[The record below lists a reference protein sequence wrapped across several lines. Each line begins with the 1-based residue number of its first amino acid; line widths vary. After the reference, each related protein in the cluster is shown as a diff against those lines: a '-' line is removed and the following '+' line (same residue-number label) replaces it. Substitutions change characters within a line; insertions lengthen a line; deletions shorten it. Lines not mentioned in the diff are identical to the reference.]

1 MSATPRL
8 RSGFQSTPYPA
19 NRRRPDYDDD
29 ESPPLS
35 KFISTAASNRAAKL
49 PAAPESAAPRS
60 TTGNA
65 PVIPLTLLDAPQQ
78 RLYAFAVYIL
88 LWAWKLYDWLQ
99 VIEDGNAS
107 GWLFLKWIL
116 IDFAFIFGLPELRI
130 PWLELSQLVVIG
142 AFASH
147 VVTNY
152 MLMFNIPLP
161 LQPWLLGIAKV
172 LYDREISVSE
182 HHVKVSNILN
192 NNSLIMGK
200 QIINILPEGSA
211 VLNPDHS
218 PFCLSGKSQAAL
230 PIYFNATVPVEVEL
244 LRLDLETGKEEIIK
258 ISSREINKVAK
269 LVREHNA
276 DPDATPFHWAYPVK
290 KPGVYRLNKV
300 LDEYKLEVQR
310 PVRDTYVVPCPQ
322 ARIQTA
328 DSSDRCI
335 RDLSN
340 LSLDVVGT
348 PPLKVK
354 YSRSI
359 NGKNHAFH
367 FQSLQPEGFASPL
380 ISTSGLG
387 FDNSDDVSWVKP
399 QKVTVQLN
407 ETMATAGEWEYLV
420 EEVYDAFGN
429 VVKYADANEELDTPK
444 TKWLSQR
451 FSVKERP
458 KIRMQGCDL
467 RNPLR
472 VAKGRAAKL
481 PISFGLTGRV
491 EDTSHK
497 ITWQFSPIDSITNS
511 GDHGDQVSIGR
522 HFAKNSMDKPLV
534 SEPGLYTLKSVSSG
548 SCEGE
553 VDEPSSCLLLNPLE
567 PHLSLR
573 TEEIADKCAGNSVGL
588 RVDLDLVGTPP
599 FTVRYDIISD
609 GHVEKQ
615 AHRVDALRSQIELVP
630 RKAGRY
636 KYIFRSI
643 DDDVYTGL
651 PLTGEDKVLEQV
663 VKPAASAYISNR
675 EKTVSA
681 CLESEVDVD
690 VVLAGEPPFSL
701 EWEII
706 HDGKRK
712 PARATDIKDSHFQ
725 IKTSSLTKGGDYILA
740 LSSVQDQRGCR
751 TFLQDQMKISV
762 RRQRPRGAFGLI
774 EQKNSIMAVEDTAL
788 RLPLR
793 LQGEGP
799 WTVSYRNLDGP
810 SDIITKTINGPND
823 YLLVRSRGTYE
834 LVDIVDKQCP
844 GIIEPT
850 ASKFEV
856 DWFPRP
862 EISIVASN
870 SIAPSKSGVFV
881 KQEICEGDIDG
892 FEINLKGS
900 APYHVEYEVRH
911 KPAQGAASLS
921 QRRFDA
927 ALSKAAVAMDTSK
940 AGDYTYKFSELADN
954 LYNSDKHFTPL
965 VVQQRV
971 NAKPTAAFTKPG
983 STFKYC
989 LEEQEQED
997 VIPITLTGVP
1007 PFYVEVEIK
1016 HQVGSTPETYRIPAI
1031 QTNNFGMSIP
1041 RQHLRLGNQQLL
1053 LRTVRDA
1060 RGCQRK
1066 YDVGG
1071 PSIQI
1076 QLYDAPSI
1084 YPLESRKD
1092 YCIGE
1097 RIAYTLSGTPPF
1109 DIAYDFN
1116 GQWNAKSTTTSFRRI
1131 AEKPGEFTIT
1141 SISDKASE
1149 CRAAVNI
1156 PVTIHPLPSVQISR
1170 GKNSRVDI
1178 HEGNEVDILF
1188 EFWGTPPFEFTYTR
1202 SSNAKKGQRSIIL
1215 ETRHDIS
1222 YEHSKV
1228 VKASQEGTYEVV
1240 AIKDKFCSFSTQQVD
1255 HKKAR

>member
-1 MSATPRL
+1 MSANPRL
-8 RSGFQSTPYPA
+8 RPGFPA
-19 NRRRPDYDDD
+19 TQVAAHRRRLHDDD
-29 ESPPLS
+29 EPP
-35 KFISTAASNRAAKL
+35 AASFNAVLGPNRPAAKL
-49 PAAPESAAPRS
+49 AAAQESAAPRS
-60 TTGNA
+60 PGPQ
-65 PVIPLTLLDAPQQ
+65 PVIPLTLLDGPQQ

-88 LWAWKLYDWLQ
+88 LWAWKLYDWIQ
-99 VIEDGNAS
+99 VVEDGDAS
-107 GWLFLKWIL
+107 WWLFLKWIL
-116 IDFAFIFGLPELRI
+116 IDFAFLFGLPELRI
-130 PWLELSQLVVIG
+130 PWLELSQLVVT
-142 AFASH
+142 AVFASH
-147 VVTNY
+147 LVTNY

-161 LQPWLLGIAKV
+161 WQTWLLGVAKV
-172 LYDREISVSE
+172 LYDREISVAE
-182 HHVKVSNILN
+182 HHVKVSELLN
-192 NNSLIMGK
+192 NHSLIMGK
-200 QIINILPEGSA
+200 QVINILPEGSA
-211 VLNPDHS
+211 VLNPEHQ
-218 PFCLSGKSQAAL
+218 PFCLSAKTQTSAAL
-230 PIYFNATVPVEVEL
+230 PIFFNSTVPAEIEF
-244 LRLDLETGKEEIIK
+244 LRLDLDTGKEEVVK
-258 ISSREINKVAK
+258 VPTREVNKLAK
-269 LVREHNA
+269 TVRDHNA
-276 DPDATPFHWAYPVK
+276 DPDAPPFHWTYHVK

-322 ARIQTA
+322 AKIRTT
-328 DSSDRCI
+328 DPSDRCI

-348 PPLKVK
+348 PPLKIK
-354 YSRSI
+354 YSRTI

-367 FQSLQPEGFASPL
+367 FQSLQPEGFNSPL
-380 ISTSGLG
+380 LSTSGLG
-387 FDNSDDVSWVKP
+387 IDNGDDVDWVKP
-399 QKVTVQLN
+399 HKVTVKLN
-407 ETMATAGEWEYLV
+407 ESMATTGDWEYSV

-429 VVKYADANEELDTPK
+429 VVKYADTYEDPDSPK
-444 TKWLSQR
+444 MKGLTQR
-451 FSVKERP
+451 FTVKERP
-458 KIRMQGCDL
+458 KIRLQGCDL
-467 RNPLR
+467 RNPIK
-472 VAKGRAAKL
+472 VARGRAAKL
-481 PISFGLTGRV
+481 PISFGLAGPV
-491 EDTSHK
+491 DDTSHK
-497 ITWQFSPIDSITNS
+497 VTWIFSPIDSITNS
-511 GDHGDQVSIGR
+511 GDHGDQVSVGT
-522 HFAKNSMDKPLV
+522 HFAKSSLDKPLV

-548 SCEGE
+548 TCEGE

-573 TEEIADKCAGNSVGL
+573 TEEIPDKCAGNSVGL

-609 GHVEKQ
+609 GCVEKQ
-615 AHRVDALRSQIELVP
+615 AHRVDGLRSQIELVP

-651 PLTGEDKVLEQV
+651 PLTGSDKVLEQV
-663 VKPAASAYISNR
+663 VKPAASAYISNP
-675 EKTVSA
+675 EKTINA

-690 VVLAGEPPFSL
+690 VMLAGDPPFSL

-712 PARATDIKDSHFQ
+712 PGRAENIYDSHFKIQ
-725 IKTSSLTKGGDYILA
+725 TAALSKGGEYILA
-740 LSSVQDQRGCR
+740 LSSVQDQRKCR
-751 TFLQDQMKISV
+751 TFLQDQLKISV

-774 EQKNSIMAVEDTAL
+774 EQKNSIMAVEGTAL

-793 LQGEGP
+793 LQGEAP

-810 SDIITKTINGPND
+810 PDIITKTINGPND
-823 YLLVRSRGTYE
+823 HLMVRARGTYE
-834 LVDIVDKQCP
+834 LVDVVDKQCP
-844 GIIEPT
+844 GVVEPT
-850 ASKFEV
+850 ASKFHV

-862 EISIVASN
+862 ELSIVPSN
-870 SIAPSKSGVFV
+870 SITPAASGVFV
-881 KQEICEGDIDG
+881 KQEVCEGDIDG
-892 FEINLKGS
+892 FEVRMKGS
-900 APYHVEYEVRH
+900 APYHLEYEVKH
-911 KPAQGAASLS
+911 KPLQGAASLS

-940 AGDYTYKFSELADN
+940 AGDYTYKFSALADN
-954 LYNSDKHFTPL
+954 LYNSDKHFSPL

-971 NAKPTAAFTKPG
+971 NAKPSAAFTKPG
-983 STFKYC
+983 QAFKYC
-989 LEEQEQED
+989 LEEQEHED
-997 VIPITLTGVP
+997 KIPITLTGIP

-1016 HQVGSTPETYRIPAI
+1016 HQVGSPAETYRIPSI

-1053 LRTVRDA
+1053 IRTVRDA

-1066 YDVGG
+1066 YDMGG
-1071 PSIQI
+1071 PSIQV

-1084 YPLESRKD
+1084 YPLESRQD
-1092 YCIGE
+1092 YCVGE

-1116 GQWNAKSTTTSFRRI
+1116 GQWHARSHTTSFRRI
-1131 AEKPGEFTIT
+1131 AEKPGEFIIT
-1141 SISDKASE
+1141 SVSDKSSE

-1156 PVTIHPLPSVQISR
+1156 PKTIHPLPSVQISR
-1170 GKNSRVDI
+1170 GKHSRVDI

-1240 AIKDKFCSFSTQQVD
+1240 AIKDKYCSFSTQQVEL
-1255 HKKAR
+1255 KKGR

>member
-29 ESPPLS
+29 ESPPIS
-35 KFISTAASNRAAKL
+35 KFISTAASNRAVKL
-49 PAAPESAAPRS
+49 PPAPESAAPRS

-152 MLMFNIPLP
+152 MLMFNIP
-161 LQPWLLGIAKV
+161 V
-172 LYDREISVSE
+172 LSE

-258 ISSREINKVAK
+258 ISTREINKVAK

-276 DPDATPFHWAYPVK
+276 DPDATPFHWTYPVK

-387 FDNSDDVSWVKP
+387 FDNSDDVSWVKS

-511 GDHGDQVSIGR
+511 GDHGDQ
-522 HFAKNSMDKPLV
+522 PLV

-740 LSSVQDQRGCR
+740 LSS
-751 TFLQDQMKISV
+751 MKISV

-870 SIAPSKSGVFV
+870 SIAPSKSGVFRSPTIT
-881 KQEICEGDIDG
+881 QYANFIYT
-892 FEINLKGS
+892 GS

-1202 SSNAKKGQRSIIL
+1202 SSNAKKGQRSVIL